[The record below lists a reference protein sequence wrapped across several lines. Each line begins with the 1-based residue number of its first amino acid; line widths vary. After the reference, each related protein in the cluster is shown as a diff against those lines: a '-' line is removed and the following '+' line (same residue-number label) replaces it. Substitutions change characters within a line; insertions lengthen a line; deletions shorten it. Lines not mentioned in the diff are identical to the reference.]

1 MLLCFCPDSTL
12 NLRFHRFVVESRFG
26 RFAIPQTT
34 MGTGPGQNLESEIL
48 SELHPDVVHAD
59 EPGGDVP
66 TAACPGRRRSRRGNA
81 VAAGLALTVC
91 AGLLPGYVR
100 GWSQT
105 GQTGQTGANA
115 GAEAAPQSSQ
125 GSQAS
130 GAVTLFVNSR
140 ETVVD
145 VTVTDAKGQP
155 VHDLKQS
162 DFTVKEDGKPQPLR
176 TFQESREDTPLA
188 DRVAPKLPPNVYANL
203 QPPPTTSAVNILLL
217 DALNTLPVDMVT
229 MKQESMKYLRSMPP
243 GTRIAVLGLSS
254 SLRILQGFTSDP
266 AILIAA
272 VDTKKSRALPSP
284 FIDNDSGNILGSQAD
299 DQSDLGNDDVAAGIQ
314 QFANELATEQQDI
327 RNRMTLEALNQIA
340 AYVAGI
346 KGRKNL
352 IWFTDGMPINMFP
365 TGGTYDLQE
374 ITDYSKDLRRTT
386 DLLTAAEVSVYPVDA
401 RKLFNNPATGADQGL
416 ATINKY
422 TGARVAVNARTFQEK
437 KGQEQLGMEA
447 VAEATGG
454 IAYHDTN
461 DLKGA
466 VTKAI
471 ANGANYY
478 SVSYVPPDL
487 DFDGRY
493 HGIEVEVDRPNVH
506 LGYRKGYNG
515 DDIQHNAVTPT
526 LPLTTSAPE
535 PYGNN
540 MQASMGRGVPTASQI
555 LFSVGVQPDG
565 KPADPPLLGTLDP
578 KLQGKPLVRYV
589 IQYSCPAR
597 QITFTAGPGGTSK
610 AAVEFDVAAY
620 DVFGKRISGLSQTFN
635 LQLEAEKYQQF
646 LKTPFRFY
654 QQIDLPLGEV
664 FLRVGVLDGVS
675 DKVGTLEIPLIVKKQ
690 PATSASAQ
698 GGNGGN

>member
-1 MLLCFCPDSTL
+1 
-12 NLRFHRFVVESRFG
+12 
-26 RFAIPQTT
+26 
-34 MGTGPGQNLESEIL
+34 
-48 SELHPDVVHAD
+48 
-59 EPGGDVP
+59 
-66 TAACPGRRRSRRGNA
+66 
-81 VAAGLALTVC
+81 
-91 AGLLPGYVR
+91 
-100 GWSQT
+100 
-105 GQTGQTGANA
+105 
-115 GAEAAPQSSQ
+115 
-125 GSQAS
+125 
-130 GAVTLFVNSR
+130 
-140 ETVVD
+140 
-145 VTVTDAKGQP
+145 
-155 VHDLKQS
+155 
-162 DFTVKEDGKPQPLR
+162 
-176 TFQESREDTPLA
+176 
-188 DRVAPKLPPNVYANL
+188 
-203 QPPPTTSAVNILLL
+203 
-217 DALNTLPVDMVT
+217 
-229 MKQESMKYLRSMPP
+229 MPP

-272 VDTKKSRALPSP
+272 VDTKKNRALPSP
-284 FIDNDSGNILGSQAD
+284 FIDNDSANVLGSQAD

-365 TGGTYDLQE
+365 TGGTYDLQG
-374 ITDYSKDLRRTT
+374 ITDYSKDLRKTT

-454 IAYHDTN
+454 IAYHNTN

-690 PATSASAQ
+690 PASIGQRAGRKRWQLDPPFRRPDRCEDFACMSLQRTRIMPLIFGNRFLWETSQENNRRLASLPVNPPDRKCTYQGLGDSDALPQIHRLDANVLPAGSGHGLLPGHRGSGICRHRWQPASADSVHEPT
-698 GGNGGN
+698 GRRR

>member
-1 MLLCFCPDSTL
+1 
-12 NLRFHRFVVESRFG
+12 
-26 RFAIPQTT
+26 
-34 MGTGPGQNLESEIL
+34 MG
-48 SELHPDVVHAD
+48 A
-59 EPGGDVP
+59 
-66 TAACPGRRRSRRGNA
+66 GNV
-81 VAAGLALTVC
+81 VAAGAVLLVC
-91 AGLLPGYVR
+91 VGLLQGPVR
-100 GWSQT
+100 GW
-105 GQTGQTGANA
+105 GQGAAAAAA
-115 GAEAAPQSSQ
+115 GPAQQSSQ
-125 GSQAS
+125 GSGSQGA
-130 GAVTLFVNSR
+130 GAVTLYVNSR

-155 VHDLKQS
+155 VHDLKES

-176 TFQESREDTPLA
+176 TFQEIREDTPPA
-188 DRVAPKLPPNVYANL
+188 THVPPRLPPNVYTNL

-229 MKQESMKYLRSMPP
+229 MKQESIKYLRSMTP

-284 FIDNDSGNILGSQAD
+284 FIDNDSANVLGSQAD

-352 IWFTDGMPINMFP
+352 IWFTDGMPLNMFP
-365 TGGTYDLQE
+365 TGGTNDLEE
-374 ITDYSKDLRRTT
+374 ITDYSKELRKTT

-416 ATINKY
+416 ATINKN

-437 KGQEQLGMEA
+437 KGQEILSMEA

-461 DLKGA
+461 DLKAA
-466 VTKAI
+466 VAKAI
-471 ANGANYY
+471 SNGANYY
-478 SVSYVPPDL
+478 SISYVPPDL

-493 HGIEVEVDRPNVH
+493 HAIDVAVDRPNVH

-515 DDIQHNAVTPT
+515 DDIQHDAITPA

-540 MQASMGRGVPTASQI
+540 MQASMGRGVPTASQL
-555 LFSVGVQPDG
+555 LFSTEVEPSAMPAN
-565 KPADPPLLGTLDP
+565 PADPPVMGTLDP

-589 IQYSCPAR
+589 VQYSCPAR
-597 QITFTAGPGGTSK
+597 QITFSAGPGGINK
-610 AAVEFDVAAY
+610 ATVEFDVAAY
-620 DVFGKRISGLSQTFN
+620 DVFGKRITGLSQTFN
-635 LQLEAEKYQQF
+635 LQLTAEKYQQF

-654 QQIDLPLGEV
+654 QQIDLPPGEI

-690 PATSASAQ
+690 PAGLASAQ
-698 GGNGGN
+698 GGKGGN